1 MLKLRL
7 KQKFRIPNGLAVFAA
22 LLLLVTSIA
31 GFEANRGAVTSGQ
44 NFKPGMET
52 ETAQSKG
59 VEDVVERKSRRLNLG
74 LLLFR
79 RG

>member
-7 KQKFRIPNGLAVFAA
+7 SQKVHVPNGLAVFAA
-22 LLLLVTSIA
+22 LLLLVSSIA
-31 GFEANRGAVTSGQ
+31 GFEANRETYSSGQ
-44 NFKPGMET
+44 KFKPTAEA
-52 ETAQSKG
+52 ETAETDSVK
-59 VEDVVERKSRRLNLG
+59 DVVEHKSRRLNLG